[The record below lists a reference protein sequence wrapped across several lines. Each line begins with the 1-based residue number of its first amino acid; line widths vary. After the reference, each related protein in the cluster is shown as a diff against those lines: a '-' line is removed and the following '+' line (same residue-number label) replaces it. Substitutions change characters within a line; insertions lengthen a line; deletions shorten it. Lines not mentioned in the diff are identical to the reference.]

1 MKPFQHPDGRHH
13 PPRVQSPNIKDKLYP
28 NFLNLFDKI
37 TWTTFMTKNI
47 SIVLVNAQEPNVNY
61 LKDEVSVKSSW
72 VLGR

>member
-1 MKPFQHPDGRHH
+1 MGDIIH